1 MISRPGINA
10 AGDPWFIYEARIPA
24 NSIKKPPGRGCLLGG
39 GEGQS
44 TAVSIPYK
52 IALGIH
58 APQNLMAEAE
68 WNQKQI

>member
-1 MISRPGINA
+1 MIFRPDNNV
-10 AGDPWFIYEARIPA
+10 AGDPWFIYGARIPA
-24 NSIKKPPGRGCLLGG
+24 NSIKKPPWERMSPRG